1 MNIQGIMNPMQY
13 VAAGATKAANGTTN
27 TDGSSQN
34 TDGLSVGNLGTT
46 FLQLLITEL
55 KSQDPMSPMDGT
67 QMVAQM
73 VSLNQLDQL
82 MGINKTLTGIATK
95 NS

>member
-1 MNIQGIMNPMQY
+1 MYTQATSPMQY
-13 VAAGATKAANGTTN
+13 TGSARQMAASQGTS
-27 TDGSSQN
+27 DSGDSSQKG
-34 TDGLSVGNLGTT
+34 DGLSVGNLDTT

-82 MGINKTLTGIATK
+82 IGIKKTLDSSLTK
-95 NS
+95 A